1 MILNGNNK
9 LPLLY
14 QILHVS
20 QLHHDIIPLYY
31 IKYFFLISC
40 QTVGKEMAESRNFK
54 SMLGSKINIMQLK
67 EII

>member
-20 QLHHDIIPLYY
+20 QLHHDA
-31 IKYFFLISC
+31 IKIHD
-40 QTVGKEMAESRNFK
+40 V
-54 SMLGSKINIMQLK
+54 
-67 EII
+67 